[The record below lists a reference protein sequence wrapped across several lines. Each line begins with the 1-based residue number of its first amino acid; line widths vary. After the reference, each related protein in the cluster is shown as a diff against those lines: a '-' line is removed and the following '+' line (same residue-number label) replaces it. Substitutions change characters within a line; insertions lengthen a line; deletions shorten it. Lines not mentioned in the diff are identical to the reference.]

1 MAHAP
6 GRMFVTKALHD
17 LTPPVLT
24 VPAYRRLW
32 HSSLLYYHAYHFEIV
47 TAGWV
52 VLVLTGSPVSVGVV
66 GFCRTIPM
74 FVLGLFFGTVAD
86 RFRRTDVLL
95 SVQIVGLCA
104 TATLALLFSTGVV
117 HLWHVYLITALL
129 GCGWATDFSTRR
141 ALISELHERAR
152 VVSAL
157 SLEAMSMQGNK
168 IVAALVSGILLATG
182 KPALCYGW
190 LAIVYGGNCLA
201 ILRLRRQLDATPTE
215 HAARSIRLPPSFR
228 DGLTVALRTPIV
240 LNVLLITLVMNL
252 LVFPYQQ
259 MIPVIGRDLLHV
271 GPAQLGFLAGADGI
285 GAIIVGA
292 VLTRRAHR
300 VRQRLLFIAG
310 AFGVS
315 LFVIAL
321 VVSRVFALS
330 YATQIVLGICSG
342 AFGGMQ
348 AGLILN
354 GVDAHL
360 RARAMGLLAMAIGA
374 TPFGVLTI
382 GFFSSVVGPTAT
394 ITGMSLLAIATMT
407 AIIAR
412 DHTLV
417 TREGAE
423 K

>member
-6 GRMFVTKALHD
+6 ARMFVTKALHS
-17 LTPPVLT
+17 LTPPVLA

-52 VLVLTGSPVSVGVV
+52 VLVLTGSPVSVGVA

-74 FVLGLFFGTVAD
+74 FVLGLVFGTVAD

-95 SVQIVGLCA
+95 TVQIVGLCA
-104 TATLALLFSTGVV
+104 SATLAVLFATGMV
-117 HLWHVYLITALL
+117 HLWQVYLMITLL

-141 ALISELHERAR
+141 ALIAELHARER

-157 SLEAMSMQGNK
+157 SLESMSMQGNK
-168 IVAALVSGILLATG
+168 IVAALVSGLLLATG

-190 LAIVYGGNCLA
+190 LAIVYACNCLA
-201 ILRLRRQLDATPTE
+201 VLRLRRQLEATPPE
-215 HAARSIRLPPSFR
+215 QSARSVRLPISVR
-228 DGLTVALRTPIV
+228 DGLTIALRTPIV

-259 MIPVIGRDLLHV
+259 MLPVIGRDLLHV
-271 GPAQLGFLAGADGI
+271 GPTQLGLLAGADGI
-285 GAIIVGA
+285 GAIVVGA
-292 VLTRRAHR
+292 VLTRHAHR
-300 VRQRLLFIAG
+300 VRQRLLFVAG

-315 LFVIAL
+315 LFVIVL
-321 VVSRVFALS
+321 VVSRVFAFS
-330 YATQIVLGICSG
+330 YATQIALGLCSG
-342 AFGGMQ
+342 MFGGMQ

-354 GVDAHL
+354 NVEAHL

-374 TPFGVLTI
+374 SPFGILFI
-382 GFFSSVVGPTAT
+382 GLLSSAVGPTAT
-394 ITGMSLLAIATMT
+394 ITGMSLLAIALM
-407 AIIAR
+407 AVIIAR
-412 DHTLV
+412 DHTFL
-417 TREGAE
+417 TRRSTSE
-423 K
+423 